1 MSSKIQNTEHQIIKL
16 PSVISMTGISR
27 TSIYNRIEEGAFP
40 KQINLG
46 ERSVGWVKSEILE
59 WIDARIAA
67 RDEGVE

>member
-1 MSSKIQNTEHQIIKL
+1 MSDKIQNTVHQIIKL
-16 PSVISMTGISR
+16 PSVINITGISR
-27 TSIYNRIEEGAFP
+27 TSIYNRIEEGTFP

-59 WIDARIAA
+59 WINVRIQA